1 MSEEKKPPR
10 LAQGREHVVATVDEI
25 PPGAHKL
32 VPIGRHGVGVY
43 NVNGTFYAIA
53 NYCPHEGGPLCSGR
67 VRGRN
72 IVDESVPGD
81 AVMVRDLEFIYCP
94 WHQWGFELATGT
106 TAVKP
111 EWSIRTY
118 PGPGGRQRSIGDG
131 MTTTES
137 SGPKLEKGEES
148 MEINGGNVV
157 YEILG
162 ETGDFIALTPGGR
175 YSKDIE
181 GLRPLAEELVKGGYR
196 VLLWDRPNCGKV
208 RCAVLRAERIPHAGR
223 DAARVD
229 HRARHRPVHHRGRFG
244 RCP

>member
-25 PPGAHKL
+25 PPGTHKL

-67 VRGRN
+67 ARGRT

-118 PGPGGRQRSIGDG
+118 PVRVVGNDVLVRHDTTDADSRRREDHRDQRRQRRLRNPRQDRAI
-131 MTTTES
+131 S
-137 SGPKLEKGEES
+137 S
-148 MEINGGNVV
+148 
-157 YEILG
+157 
-162 ETGDFIALTPGGR
+162 R
-175 YSKDIE
+175 
-181 GLRPLAEELVKGGYR
+181 
-196 VLLWDRPNCGKV
+196 
-208 RCAVLRAERIPHAGR
+208 
-223 DAARVD
+223 
-229 HRARHRPVHHRGRFG
+229 
-244 RCP
+244 